1 MEEVFWQRQWEV
13 GAVFEAKE
21 VAEWFV
27 NWAHAGEEP
36 SDVTNLKLQ
45 KLLYYAQAHHLGQ
58 HGTPLF
64 EDSIQAWSHGPVVP
78 SVYRSYKRFGSNPVR
93 SVDRTFSWDRFPA
106 PAMEYLATVWN
117 TYGRFS
123 AWQLRNMTHAETPW
137 ATHFDADKLGV
148 EIPTDAIRAAFQPLR
163 G

>member
-1 MEEVFWQRQWEV
+1 MFQ
-13 GAVFEAKE
+13 AKDI
-21 VAEWFV
+21 AEWFV

-58 HGTPLF
+58 HGQPLF
-64 EDSIQAWSHGPVVP
+64 NDSIQAWSHGPVVP
-78 SVYRSYKRFGSNPVR
+78 SVYRAYKRYGSNPVG
-93 SVDRTFSWDRFPA
+93 SVDPNFSWEQFSQ

-117 TYGRFS
+117 TYGQYS

-137 ATHFDADKLGV
+137 ASHFDADKREV
-148 EIPTDAIRAAFQPLR
+148 EIPKEAMLAAFRPR
-163 G
+163 SG